1 MLCLHVTYGEARA
14 TGVARQMLKE
24 CGMTALPASALASP
38 TLAAGD
44 RLARR
49 NALYLAAA
57 QALAGANASVIF
69 ATGAVT
75 GSLLAPDPALATLP
89 VSVFVAGMAAGTLPA
104 GWISRTWG
112 RRAAFV
118 TGALCGCLCGLV
130 AALAIYL
137 QSFALFCC
145 ATFLGGLYAGVAQSY
160 RFAAADTASDAFK
173 PKAISW
179 VLAGGV
185 LAGVLGPQLV
195 QLTMDAFVPYLFLV
209 SFLAQAAVALVAV
222 LIVWQ
227 VRLPLPQA
235 ADTLGARPLGTIAAQ
250 PRFIAAA
257 VCGVASYVLM
267 NLLMTSAPLAMKLC
281 GLPLSASNTAIQWH
295 VVAMFGPS
303 FFTGSLIT
311 RFGAEKIVAAGLAL
325 TAVAALVGMSGI
337 TALHYQ
343 ASLALV
349 GLGWNFGFIGASAM
363 VVATHSAAERNK
375 VQAFN
380 DFLVFGMTALGSF
393 ASGQVLVRFGWTMVN
408 LVTFPPIA
416 LSLVTLVVAVALARR
431 GRISAV

>member
-1 MLCLHVTYGEARA
+1 
-14 TGVARQMLKE
+14 
-24 CGMTALPASALASP
+24 MTALATPAPAMTAAS
-38 TLAAGD
+38 GD

-49 NALYLAAA
+49 NALFLAAA

-75 GSLLAPDPALATLP
+75 GSLLAPDPSLATLP

-118 TGALCGCLCGLV
+118 TGALCGCFCGLIC
-130 AALAIYL
+130 ALAIYL
-137 QSFALFCC
+137 QSFAVFCIG
-145 ATFLGGLYAGVAQSY
+145 TFLGGLYSGVAQSY

-195 QLTMDAFVPYLFLV
+195 QVTMNAWVPYLFLV
-209 SFLAQAAVALVAV
+209 SFLAQAAVAVAAM

-235 ADTLGARPLGTIAAQ
+235 LDTAGARPLGVIAMQ
-250 PRFIAAA
+250 PRFIAAV

-311 RFGAEKIVAAGLAL
+311 RFGAERVVAAGLAL
-325 TAVAALVGMSGI
+325 TAAAALVGMSGI

-343 ASLALV
+343 ACLALI

-363 VVATHSAAERNK
+363 VVATHRPQERNK

-393 ASGQVLVRFGWTMVN
+393 ASGQVLTRYGWTMVN

-416 LSLVTLVVAVALARR
+416 FSLAALLLAAALARR
-431 GRISAV
+431 GRIPAQ